1 MIIPQT
7 DVPSHIHV
15 PCRVTDQVIDDNHR
29 PCCVC
34 YSEEGQLS
42 VGYKSGGEDM
52 EIMMTMMMMMIF
64 VLVDDGYVDDI
75 KML

>member
-1 MIIPQT
+1 
-7 DVPSHIHV
+7 VPSHIHV

-42 VGYKSGGEDM
+42 VGYKSGGE
-52 EIMMTMMMMMIF
+52 EYG
-64 VLVDDGYVDDI
+64 DDDDDDDDDDFCSF
-75 KML
+75 

>member
-1 MIIPQT
+1 M
-7 DVPSHIHV
+7 PSHIHV

-52 EIMMTMMMMMIF
+52 EIIMTMMMMMMMMMMISALF
-64 VLVDDGYVDDI
+64 DDGYADDI
-75 KML
+75 

>member
-1 MIIPQT
+1 
-7 DVPSHIHV
+7 
-15 PCRVTDQVIDDNHR
+15 
-29 PCCVC
+29 VC